1 MTGGR
6 LTDNRWRT
14 RCLKWLCCASTVALG
29 LGVEPMAARA
39 QAPAP
44 APAPAPAEARPAP
57 DKFYVTAFDVAGA
70 RLLDPGLVEAAVY
83 DFTGPDRT
91 SADVEAAR
99 KALEDAYKAR
109 GYEAVQIEIPP
120 QPEAMFAQGIVQLRV
135 TEAPIGRVRVTGSRY
150 HSVEVVREN
159 IPSVVEGQVLNTKA
173 LETDLASANRFPDRS
188 VSPSFKAG
196 EVPGTIDVD
205 LAVEDSLP
213 LHGSLELNNDH
224 SPSTK
229 PLRASASLS
238 YSNLWELG
246 HTVSATYITA
256 PQDRRQSEVISGSYS
271 APLIGSPWT
280 LILYGYKSN
289 SNVAALGGVNVL
301 GNGYQI
307 GARAVYRLPGKT
319 TAQNVTFGFDYKN
332 FKQNITLSSQL
343 TAQAPIEYMPLFA
356 NYGFSSGTD
365 KANLDVNIS
374 VTAGLRAFKK
384 ISCFEVD
391 PANCSPATQF
401 DQFKNHDFD
410 SNENFVHANF
420 DLTYKR
426 EFLGDFVAAAK
437 LYGQIAD
444 SHLVTNEQFAIGGL
458 ASLRGYFQ
466 SEAVGDMGYAVSLE
480 LGTPSLAPK
489 LPDFVDELR
498 LFGFVEHGQT
508 RIIRP
513 QPGQVASQSLVSAG
527 GGARIKL
534 FKHVSGELS
543 VGVPLKDGPS
553 TKANSVRTTFSA
565 KSEF

>member
-6 LTDNRWRT
+6 LNNRWHQ

-29 LGVEPMAARA
+29 LGAAGPMMARA
-39 QAPAP
+39 QEPA
-44 APAPAPAEARPAP
+44 AAAAQARAAP
-57 DKFYVTAFDVAGA
+57 DKFYVAAFDVAGA
-70 RLLDPGLVEAAVY
+70 KLLDPSLVEAAVY

-91 SADVEAAR
+91 AADIEAAR
-99 KALEDAYKAR
+99 KALEDAYKKR

-135 TEAPIGRVRVTGSRY
+135 AEAPIGRVQVTGSRY
-150 HSVEVVREN
+150 HSLKVVRDN
-159 IPSVVEGQVLNTKA
+159 LPSVVEGQVLNTKA
-173 LETDLASANRFPDRS
+173 LETDLANANRFPDRS

-196 EVPGTIDVD
+196 AVPGTIDVD

-224 SPSTK
+224 SPSTV
-229 PLRASASLS
+229 PLRASASLR
-238 YSNLWELG
+238 YSDLWQRG
-246 HTVSATYITA
+246 HMVTATYIAA
-256 PQDRRQSEVISGSYS
+256 PQDRKQSEVFSGSYS
-271 APLIGSPWT
+271 APLLGSPWT

-301 GNGYQI
+301 GNGYQM
-307 GARAVYRLPGKT
+307 GARAVYRLPGKAS
-319 TAQNVTFGFDYKN
+319 AQNVTFGFDYKN
-332 FKQNITLSSQL
+332 FKQNISLSSQL

-356 NYGFSSGTD
+356 SYGFSSGTD
-365 KANLDVNIS
+365 KANLDINVS

-384 ISCFEVD
+384 IRCFEVD
-391 PANCSPATQF
+391 PANCSATTQF

-420 DLTYKR
+420 DLAYKR
-426 EFLGDFVAAAK
+426 AFLGDFVAAAK

-508 RIIRP
+508 RIIHP
-513 QPGQVASQSLVSAG
+513 QPGQTASQSLLSVG
-527 GGARIKL
+527 GGGRIKL

-553 TKANSVRTTFSA
+553 TKANAVRTTFSA